1 MKSLILITS
10 TFPSERAG
18 GVPTYVENRALY
30 LSQSI
35 FVKVYGLGESYK
47 LDNVEFKSIGRSHN
61 FKFLFFLIW
70 LRLIFFTLKH
80 RNSTIEIHNISVGL
94 PLFFLFKCR
103 YFFHGPARLEASVEG
118 KSKLNQQ
125 IRYCVE
131 RACLVLSN
139 EIFVVSNAFKDILVK
154 EHKQKFN
161 HASVVLPKFQYKELF
176 YEERRSNAEHLKFVI
191 VRRLVKRTGVVPFVR
206 LFITML
212 DSAVI
217 PPDSELT
224 IAGDGP
230 EKYELTDIIK
240 NSTYTK
246 NIIYRGLISEE
257 NKIELFK
264 NADYNIVPTLNLEGF
279 GLVIIEAGIAGCM
292 SIVSNIDAM
301 PEVISY
307 LSDQGIVYDLK
318 HAHGINVF
326 TGLKKNSYDKKRLH
340 ETTKKVF
347 YFEKSIC

>member
-1 MKSLILITS
+1 MKRLILITS

-30 LSQSI
+30 LSQNRP
-35 FVKVYGLGESYK
+35 VKVYGLGESYIH
-47 LDNVEFKSIGRSHN
+47 DNVEFNSIGRSHN
-61 FKFLFFLIW
+61 FKFLFLLIW
-70 LRLIFFTLKH
+70 LRLIFISLKH
-80 RNSTIEIHNISVGL
+80 SNTTIEIHNISVGF

-118 KSKLNQQ
+118 KSKFNQLVK
-125 IRYCVE
+125 YCIE
-131 RACLVLSN
+131 RACLALSK
-139 EIFVVSNAFKDILVK
+139 EIFVVSKAFKDLLLK
-154 EHKQKFN
+154 EHKQKFK
-161 HASVVLPKFQYKELF
+161 HASVILPKFQYKKMF
-176 YEERRSNAEHLKFVI
+176 YEEWESNTDHLKFVI
-191 VRRLVKRTGVVPFVR
+191 VRRLVKRTGVVPFVK

-212 DSAVI
+212 ESAII
-217 PPDSELT
+217 PLDSELF

-230 EKYELTDIIK
+230 EKYELTEIIN
-240 NSTYTK
+240 NSAYTK
-246 NIIYRGLISEE
+246 NIHYMGLISEE

-264 NADYNIVPTLNLEGF
+264 KADYNIVPTLNLEGF

-301 PEVISY
+301 PEVIRY

-318 HAHGINVF
+318 QTHVIEAF

-347 YFEKSIC
+347 YFE

>member
-1 MKSLILITS
+1 MKNVILITS

-18 GVPTYVENRALY
+18 GVPSYVENRALY
-30 LSQSI
+30 LSKRI

-47 LDNVEFKSIGRSHN
+47 QDNVEFQSIGRSYN
-61 FKFLFFLIW
+61 FKFLFLIIW
-70 LRLIFFTLKH
+70 LRLIFISLKH
-80 RNSTIEIHNISVGL
+80 RNSIIEIHNISVGF
-94 PLFFLFKCR
+94 PLFFLFRCR

-118 KSKLNQQ
+118 KSRINQQ
-125 IRYCVE
+125 VKYWVE
-131 RACLVLSN
+131 RICLALSS
-139 EIFVVSNAFKDILVK
+139 EIFVVSKAFKDLLVR
-154 EHKQKFN
+154 EHRQNFK
-161 HASVVLPKFQYKELF
+161 HASVILPKFQYKSMF
-176 YEERRSNAEHLKFVI
+176 YEEWESNTDHLKFVI

-212 DSAVI
+212 ESGVI
-217 PPDSELT
+217 PHDSELI

-230 EKYELTDIIK
+230 EKYELMDIIN
-240 NSTYTK
+240 NSSYGK
-246 NIIYRGLISEE
+246 NIIYIGFVSEE

-264 NADYNIVPTLNLEGF
+264 NADYNIVPTVNLEGF

-292 SIVSNIDAM
+292 SIVSNVDAM

-318 HAHGINVF
+318 HSKSIDAF
-326 TGLKKNSYDKKRLH
+326 KGLTKNLYDKKRLH

-347 YFEKSIC
+347 YFE